1 MAKFYGSVGYA
12 ETIQTAPGV
21 HEEQI
26 VEYPYY
32 GDLTRNARQL
42 QSGES
47 FNDDINVANEI
58 SIVADPFARENF
70 HKMRY
75 VTFMGAKWKISRVEV
90 GYTEFGSKPAE
101 QSGHYLALKFDVTPT
116 DAVTTVELVGGTKG
130 PVTLGADKNIV
141 LLIKNNTQSVKV
153 TSTKDG
159 SSVTK
164 TYALTNLTLE
174 S

>member
-47 FNDDINVANEI
+47 LNDDINVANEI
-58 SIVADPFARENF
+58 SIVADPFAQGEFPQNAVCDVHGGEVENF
-70 HKMRY
+70 KGRGGLSAADPDHR
-75 VTFMGAKWKISRVEV
+75 R
-90 GYTEFGSKPAE
+90 
-101 QSGHYLALKFDVTPT
+101 
-116 DAVTTVELVGGTKG
+116 AVL
-130 PVTLGADKNIV
+130 
-141 LLIKNNTQSVKV
+141 
-153 TSTKDG
+153 
-159 SSVTK
+159 
-164 TYALTNLTLE
+164 
-174 S
+174 

>member
-58 SIVADPFARENF
+58 SIVADPFDDVNDVLD
-70 HKMRY
+70 KMEYSSLPGRT
-75 VTFMGAKWKISRVEV
+75 VL
-90 GYTEFGSKPAE
+90 EF
-101 QSGHYLALKFDVTPT
+101 
-116 DAVTTVELVGGTKG
+116 
-130 PVTLGADKNIV
+130 
-141 LLIKNNTQSVKV
+141 
-153 TSTKDG
+153 
-159 SSVTK
+159 
-164 TYALTNLTLE
+164 
-174 S
+174 

>member
-75 VTFMGAKWKISRVEV
+75 VTFMGAKWKISR
-90 GYTEFGSKPAE
+90 GYPRLILTI
-101 QSGHYLALKFDVTPT
+101 
-116 DAVTTVELVGGTKG
+116 GG
-130 PVTLGADKNIV
+130 L
-141 LLIKNNTQSVKV
+141 
-153 TSTKDG
+153 
-159 SSVTK
+159 
-164 TYALTNLTLE
+164 YHE
-174 S
+174 